1 MGVATA
7 AAGLTP
13 AELAERLASD
23 RPKSDRPKRPLVLGH
38 RGACALRPEHT
49 LASYAKAIADGAD
62 FIEPD
67 LVATRD
73 GVLVARHENNIA
85 DTTDVADRREFA
97 ERYTKKKI
105 DGKEVEGWFTED
117 FTFAELKTLR
127 AKERL
132 NATVRPE
139 SHSYDGDFQIVSFD
153 EIVDFVAAEVA
164 TSGRLVGLIPELK
177 HSTYFATIGLPLE
190 DRFLNVLRPPRHVL
204 NKMRVI
210 VQSFEIGN
218 LQRLRRL
225 LGRAPNFQLMQLT
238 ENTDEEKPA
247 DRAAVQ
253 DMRTWAERLNTQKGL
268 AEIAEYADY
277 VAPYTRDLIPWGPD
291 DHLMPPTGLIERAH
305 EAGLLV
311 CAWTF
316 RPENKYLARDFR
328 NNAGDNVRN
337 PEGSVAEIRRYI
349 EAGVDAFFTD
359 DPALGRRAVDG
370 YPSTPPSSAR

>member
-1 MGVATA
+1 M
-7 AAGLTP
+7 
-13 AELAERLASD
+13 SD
-23 RPKSDRPKRPLVLGH
+23 RAKLDRPTRPLVFGH

-67 LVATRD
+67 LVMTRD

-85 DTTDVADRREFA
+85 DTTDVAYRREFA
-97 ERYTKKKI
+97 DRRAKKKI

-132 NATVRPE
+132 DAALRPE

-153 EIVDFVAAEVA
+153 EIVDFVAAQIA
-164 TSGRLVGLIPELK
+164 AGGRPVGLIPELK
-177 HSTYFATIGLPLE
+177 HSTYFASIGLPLE
-190 DRFLNVLRPPRHVL
+190 DRFLNALRPPRKVL
-204 NKMRVI
+204 SEMQVI

-218 LQRLRRL
+218 LQRLRSL
-225 LGRAPNFQLMQLT
+225 LSGDRNFHLMQLT
-238 ENTDEEKPA
+238 ESAAGEMPA
-247 DRAAVQ
+247 DQAAAG
-253 DMRTWAERLNTQKGL
+253 DMRSWGERLKTKEGV
-268 AEIAEYADY
+268 AEIAGYADWI
-277 VAPYTRDLIPWGPD
+277 APYARDLIPLGPD
-291 DHLMPPTGLIERAH
+291 GRLTSPTGLIDRAH
-305 EAGLLV
+305 EAGMRV

-316 RPENKYLARDFR
+316 RPENKFLPREFRDGS
-328 NNAGDNVRN
+328 GDNARN
-337 PEGSVAEIRRYI
+337 PKGGVAEICRYI

-370 YPSTPPSSAR
+370 AGRATP